1 MKLKVVIL
9 SLSVFAYTGFTAQNI
24 QNNPAATMET
34 SLNNWE
40 LFYQHPTSTEQLQE
54 LRDTDTGKTEPITT
68 LLLTLMRIKE
78 I

>member
-24 QNNPAATMET
+24 QNNLAATMET

-40 LFYQHPTSTEQLQE
+40 LFFQHPISTEQLQE
-54 LRDTDTGKTEPITT
+54 LRDTDTGKTEPIIT